1 MAIKVPHTLRRSRAF
16 ALAGLALP
24 LFLVVSPRAWPAN
37 RTRFTTV
44 VIDPGHGGSDRGGIP
59 GQRIAE
65 KTVALD
71 VAQRLQRALER
82 EGYHTIMTRDED
94 VFVPLSQ
101 RVAIANSYRNAIF
114 VCIHFNA
121 AGRSGA
127 NGIETY
133 YYSSESAPL
142 AAGIHR
148 NVVAGAPSEN
158 RGVRRRGY
166 YVLRKT
172 RIPAVLVECGFLTN
186 PLEAEFAQMAGY
198 RQKLANEIA
207 NGIRGQPLLAERGR
221 ASARPSSSELQG
233 PSLYRVDASG
243 TSVLDT
249 ASAEPAVKTHLRGSK
264 KKSSSTTGKKSRS
277 KKSSHTASKKKSSKT
292 RAKKKI
298 SSSETKKKE
307 SVEPNE

>member
-1 MAIKVPHTLRRSRAF
+1 MAIKLPHMLRRSRAF
-16 ALAGLALP
+16 LAAGLICS
-24 LFLVVSPRAWPAN
+24 LFLVASPRAWPAG
-37 RTRFTTV
+37 RTRFNTV
-44 VIDPGHGGSDRGGIP
+44 VIDAGHGGFDRGGIP
-59 GQRIAE
+59 GQRVAE

-71 VAQRLQRALER
+71 VAQRLQRALDR
-82 EGYHTIMTRDED
+82 AGYHTIMTRDD
-94 VFVPLSQ
+94 DIFVPLSQ

-133 YYSSESAPL
+133 FYSSESAPL
-142 AAGIHR
+142 AASIHR

-172 RIPAVLVECGFLTN
+172 TIPAVLVECGFLTN
-186 PLEAEFAQMAGY
+186 PLEAEFAQTAGY

-207 NGIRGQPLLAERGR
+207 NGIRGQPVLAERGR
-221 ASARPSSSELQG
+221 AGARSFTSEVEE

-249 ASAEPAVKTHLRGSK
+249 DSAKAAVKTHLRSSK
-264 KKSSSTTGKKSRS
+264 KKSSSTARKKSRS

-292 RAKKKI
+292 GTKKKV
-298 SSSETKKKE
+298 SNSETKKKE
-307 SVEPNE
+307 TVEPNE